1 MLEEFL
7 CFSLPRFSLACPL
20 LGFCTFP
27 FCVDSEFPSPSKDN
41 ISNAMPFS
49 FPLFVTLTPVLRC
62 SPSGLLLLSC
72 RSYVSDPLFPP
83 LPPPPCP
90 FPGADILRLS
100 RCSHFPVPRPPS
112 SGETLRFFFSCLR
125 FFFRSLKMSKMR
137 RRSTVPN
144 EGCHGHGKYS
154 TSIRAVKWNTENDAL
169 KHCNCNL
176 PSCGK
181 FRTANS
187 PICPAYR
194 VDAKLLFPSCWYGA
208 GAQRCSTERCPRS
221 RCRRGGYP
229 PPTTASSQH
238 ERWCSRV
245 GVQIRRDVLP

>member
-1 MLEEFL
+1 MEEFL

-144 EGCHGHGKYS
+144 EGNLSSLSGRRQITFPFLLVRGGSTALFNRKVSTITVSSRRIS
-154 TSIRAVKWNTENDAL
+154 TSHD
-169 KHCNCNL
+169 
-176 PSCGK
+176 GK
-181 FRTANS
+181 FPARTL
-187 PICPAYR
+187 
-194 VDAKLLFPSCWYGA
+194 VFTG
-208 GAQRCSTERCPRS
+208 
-221 RCRRGGYP
+221 RGSD
-229 PPTTASSQH
+229 TA
-238 ERWCSRV
+238 
-245 GVQIRRDVLP
+245 